1 MTLLL
6 HKGCLCMDYST
17 YLDAFA
23 DATATLYSA
32 CRAYQAS
39 FGPQELLLIAACH

>member
-23 DATATLYSA
+23 DATATLHSA
-32 CRAYQAS
+32 CRAFQAS
-39 FGPQELLLIAACH
+39 FSPAELLFIAA